1 MPTRGKSAKVRR
13 LPSLLLKDSA
23 GYTIVTIEL
32 LENQEAGFRTS
43 VELPS
48 FISMDRGNALG
59 AEVLPIGVTT
69 RNLARPIFL
78 VVLLLGYRCF
88 RSMEKAPRAPLWC
101 NSDLPGQECHGSTPR
116 CVVWPIRSA
125 LSEALMGN
133 RYLLLLGL
141 FLGSLAP
148 AVAQTPGPWKVLA
161 QERVAPIITTLPTI
175 STPLPAASFLLS
187 KGEKSNARFSLMFAG
202 AYKRDQGLEHL
213 SPMNEVK
220 TLTLTWSTLPL
231 IQLCR
236 GRLQLDAF
244 QSTLHI
250 RDALFNPFGQ
260 GGMQGSHLPG
270 YSYLGAP
277 PSLNLSGLNLG
288 FYFGRNAQ
296 TGDPA
301 RSWRRLPRIL
311 GAVLN

>member
-1 MPTRGKSAKVRR
+1 
-13 LPSLLLKDSA
+13 
-23 GYTIVTIEL
+23 
-32 LENQEAGFRTS
+32 
-43 VELPS
+43 
-48 FISMDRGNALG
+48 
-59 AEVLPIGVTT
+59 
-69 RNLARPIFL
+69 
-78 VVLLLGYRCF
+78 
-88 RSMEKAPRAPLWC
+88 
-101 NSDLPGQECHGSTPR
+101 
-116 CVVWPIRSA
+116 
-125 LSEALMGN
+125 MGN

-148 AVAQTPGPWKVLA
+148 AIAQTPGPWKVPA

-202 AYKRDQGLEHL
+202 AYKHDQGLEQL

-231 IQLCR
+231 VQLCR

-244 QSTLHI
+244 QSTLHV
-250 RDALFNPFGQ
+250 RDALLNPFGQ
-260 GGMQGSHLPG
+260 GMRGSQLAGHG
-270 YSYLGAP
+270 YLGVP
-277 PSLNLSGLNLG
+277 PTVNLSGLNLG